1 MRGNLIVVEGTDCS
15 GKETQT
21 KMLVE
26 KLTKNGRKVKR
37 YSFPMYDTPT
47 GKIVGG
53 PYLGKDYICD
63 GWFPEG
69 ATHVDYKVASLY
81 YAADRLYNI
90 EKIIN
95 DLNNGIDVILDRYI
109 YSNMAHQ
116 GAKLETNA
124 EKSKLF
130 IWLDKLEFGLLNL
143 PVPDIRIFLHMP
155 TEYSCMLKQ
164 GREEKADQHE
174 ADENHLK
181 NAEET
186 YILLSNLYDFKTIN
200 CIKNTETHTKE
211 DIKSIE
217 QINEELYNI
226 VINDINYKKHLTK

>member
-1 MRGNLIVVEGTDCS
+1 MRGRLIVIEGTDCS

-21 KMLVE
+21 KLLVE
-26 KLTKNGRKVKR
+26 KLTSVGKDVVR

-63 GWFPEG
+63 GWFTEG

-90 EKIIN
+90 NKIN
-95 DLNNGIDVILDRYI
+95 EDLENGKDVILDRYV

-116 GAKLETNA
+116 GAKISDSKERINIYAWLE
-124 EKSKLF
+124 E
-130 IWLDKLEFGLLNL
+130 LEFNLLNL
-143 PVPDIRIFLHMP
+143 PIPDIKIFLHMP
-155 TEYSCMLKQ
+155 TDYSVLLRQ

-174 ADENHLK
+174 SDINHLR
-181 NAEET
+181 NAEEA
-186 YILLSNLYDFKTIN
+186 YLEIADKYNFKTIECAN
-200 CIKNTETHTKE
+200 KTNNTSLSDIRTIE
-211 DIKSIE
+211 DI
-217 QINEELYNI
+217 N
-226 VINDINYKKHLTK
+226 NDIFDVLNDNKTKIR